1 MNNEQEAMMQSAF
14 AALQV
19 VGVTQE
25 EIDAILSEE
34 LLVDVRVGLTQNSE
48 KLATLVTLIGAAAKV
63 ELNELLY
70 EMVDLVFLAGW
81 NSAMLAREEI
91 H

>member
-1 MNNEQEAMMQSAF
+1 MNEEQEAMMQSAF
-14 AALQV
+14 AALQT
-19 VGVTQE
+19 VGVTE
-25 EIDAILSEE
+25 EEVDAILSEE

-70 EMVDLVFLAGW
+70 GMVDLVFLAGW
-81 NSAMLAREEI
+81 NSAKLAREEV

>member
-1 MNNEQEAMMQSAF
+1 MNEEQEAMMQSAF
-14 AALQV
+14 AALQT
-19 VGVTQE
+19 VGVTE
-25 EIDAILSEE
+25 EEVDAILSEE

-70 EMVDLVFLAGW
+70 GLVDLVFLAGW
-81 NSAMLAREEI
+81 NSAKLAREEV